1 MSSSQHLAQV
11 WAQRRCPEI
20 LWING
25 WMGGWVGGWVD
36 KGSVWYPHVNRTLGR
51 DRAQVCPHL
60 YSIQAPTQQ
69 AESGSWPG
77 RLPHWLSAE

>member
-25 WMGGWVGGWVD
+25 WMGGWTKALCGIH
-36 KGSVWYPHVNRTLGR
+36 KSTEP
-51 DRAQVCPHL
+51 
-60 YSIQAPTQQ
+60 
-69 AESGSWPG
+69 
-77 RLPHWLSAE
+77 